1 MPDQPQLSDSWL
13 IEAEHIAAGYTN
25 TLILND
31 ISLKIHTGKITC
43 IIGGSGCGKSTF
55 LRTAIGMLSPRKGF
69 IKLFGQDVYALEDEA
84 RAELVSRVGFM
95 FQYGALLNSL
105 TVEQNLLIPLRAH
118 TDLPEPVLLDM
129 VRMKLELVHLS
140 HAWGKLPG
148 ELSGGMRKRVGLAR
162 GIMLDPDLVFCDEP
176 SAGLDPITMAALDEL
191 ILQLKALLG
200 MTFVVVTHELDS
212 IRKIADRV
220 IMLVKGYVHFDGT
233 LEEALTIQDPTM
245 RSFFDRKSDAAV
257 HSGCSVF
264 ESLTGQSDADN
275 PLIAVADKHK
285 PAHAPPPPKATKES
299 HP

>member
-1 MPDQPQLSDSWL
+1 MAAPPQPVNPPSPTANGEESPWI
-13 IEAEHIAAGYTN
+13 IEASHLAAGYTS

-31 ISLKIHTGKITC
+31 ISANIHRGKITC

-55 LRTAIGMLSPRKGF
+55 LRAAIGMLAPRKGV
-69 IKLFGQDVYALEDEA
+69 IKLFGQDIYQLEDEP

-95 FQYGALLNSL
+95 FQYGALLNSF
-105 TVEQNLLIPLRAH
+105 TVEQNLLIPLAAH
-118 TDLPEPVLLDM
+118 TNLPEPILLDM
-129 VRMKLELVHLS
+129 IRMKLELVHLA

-162 GIMLDPDLVFCDEP
+162 AMMLDPDLIFCDEP

-191 ILQLKALLG
+191 ILQLKDLLG

-233 LEEALTIQDPTM
+233 IDEALTIQDPTM
-245 RSFFDRKSDAAV
+245 RSFFDRKSDAAT
-257 HSGCSVF
+257 HSGPSVF
-264 ESLTGQSDADN
+264 NILFPSAQG
-275 PLIAVADKHK
+275 HK
-285 PAHAPPPPKATKES
+285 P
-299 HP
+299 